1 MASHRI
7 FLCISIASLSLFGC
21 SAYVVGSASEARHF
35 PSVRQGKMTPKAP
48 LHATFTNAQRS
59 HTVALSQSDSS
70 AADAAELPSRVP
82 NFIRKLNS
90 NTKWL
95 VTIGNTIGVWSR
107 PHSFQ
112 GPFIIAGAIA
122 SVYFTDVLKK
132 MINQSRPDS
141 SVLVDPGMPSSH
153 ALVSCFLAV
162 GWCGAVS
169 ASDLMGNAEV
179 ISKISLAISAATVA
193 VLRVVCGY
201 HSWAQIG
208 VGAVLGSAMG
218 QAWVVLGKSLHQQF
232 PATLHH
238 FSWVLYLLGSALFIK
253 TNISKWHRE
262 HKHH

>member
-1 MASHRI
+1 MTSSHRI
-7 FLCISIASLSLFGC
+7 FLCLPIAWMSLFGVC
-21 SAYVVGSASEARHF
+21 SAFAGGSASEARQF
-35 PSVRQGKMTPKAP
+35 PSVRRGKMTSIASF
-48 LHATFTNAQRS
+48 HDRSEQRRQ
-59 HTVALSQSDSS
+59 TVAMDQNDSS
-70 AADAAELPSRVP
+70 ATDATEIPPRVP
-82 NFIRKLNS
+82 NFVRELNS

-132 MINQSRPDS
+132 LINQSRPDT

-153 ALVSCFLAV
+153 SLVSFFLAV
-162 GWCGAVS
+162 GWMGAIRS
-169 ASDLMGNAEV
+169 SDVVGNAEA
-179 ISKISLAISAATVA
+179 ISKMSLAVSAATVA

-218 QAWVVLGKSLHQQF
+218 QAWVVLGHVLHQQF
-232 PATLHH
+232 PITLHH
-238 FSWVLYLLGSALFIK
+238 VAWALYLLGSALFIK